1 MTIIRK
7 YRVYLVAGM
16 LLALWGYAGTVWFF
30 GHEAGNVMRLIAL
43 PFLVA
48 GFVALATY
56 FSE

>member
-7 YRVYLVAGM
+7 YRVHLVASM
-16 LLALWGYAGTVWFF
+16 LLALWGYAGTVWVF
-30 GHEAGNVMRLIAL
+30 GHEAGNVARLIAL

-48 GFVALATY
+48 GCVALATY